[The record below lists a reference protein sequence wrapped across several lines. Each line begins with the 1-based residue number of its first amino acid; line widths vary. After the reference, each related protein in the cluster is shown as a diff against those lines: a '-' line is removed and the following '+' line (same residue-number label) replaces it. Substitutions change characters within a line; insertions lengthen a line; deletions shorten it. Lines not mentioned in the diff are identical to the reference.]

1 MKKAKKEKKKK
12 KKKDKKSHRK
22 DSKRK
27 EIKEIDLAIGNET
40 CLKKVGLV
48 YGVCQNTGCF

>member
-27 EIKEIDLAIGNET
+27 EIKEIDLAIGKAET
-40 CLKKVGLV
+40 CLQKVGLV
-48 YGVCQNTGCF
+48 YGCQNTGCF